1 MKYANTDTLLTQ
13 QIQRSSHC
21 GLSVFSRRVQREL
34 RMNALLQLGSDQQS
48 YERRAGDTTM
58 EIAMKHLAFVSAI
71 AAVVALG
78 SDMTALAQE
87 SKALERVEQDNRDIH
102 RDNRDIRRDRVDLK
116 SDAAKLKEERVERNT
131 DLRKEERAIERGN
144 LKAAEKYD
152 ARRRQEQKE
161 INGIK
166 KDIRT
171 DRADLSKDKTDRRHD
186 IAKRNKDAG
195 KL

>member
-1 MKYANTDTLLTQ
+1 
-13 QIQRSSHC
+13 
-21 GLSVFSRRVQREL
+21 VFSRRVQREL
-34 RMNALLQLGSDQQS
+34 RMNELLQLGSDQQS

-58 EIAMKHLAFVSAI
+58 EIPMKHLTFVSAI

-78 SDMTALAQE
+78 SNMTAIAQE
-87 SKALERVEQDNRDIH
+87 SKALERVEQDNRDIR

-116 SDAAKLKEERVERNT
+116 TDAAKLKEERAERNT
-131 DLRKEERAIERGN
+131 DLRKEERAIEHGN

-171 DRADLSKDKTDRRHD
+171 DKADLSKDKADRRHD
-186 IAKRNKDAG
+186 IAKRNKNAG